1 MNATQHTD
9 TQLRV
14 RLAHPTGN
22 ANVRQVL
29 QMLQAHNHLDAFYTS
44 IAWSKDSWL
53 NQCLPASITS
63 QLKRRH
69 FDVPHTA
76 QKTNPWKEL
85 GRLVASQLNA
95 TAFTQNGRGIFSV
108 DQVYRSLDRRVSREL
123 TDATPH
129 AVYCYEDSALHT
141 FRKAR
146 DLGVAR
152 IYDLPIAY
160 WSESRRLLEEEVE
173 RLPQWAATMPGIL
186 DSEKKLARKTEEAE
200 LADTIICPSEFV
212 RKSLPESI
220 LKNTN
225 CVVAPFGCASGSEL
239 SARQTPKEGP
249 LRVLFVGSM
258 TQRKGLS
265 DIFEA
270 MKLLNRSDIQL
281 VVSGALND
289 SLDFYRSEYA
299 AFFYEAPRPHSGVL
313 ELMSECDAFI
323 LPSLV
328 EGRALVQLEA
338 LGVGL
343 PLIITHNT
351 GGDDLVQE
359 DGRTGFFVPIRSP
372 EAIAE
377 KLNWFAEN
385 RDQIDAMKFACRQRA
400 SQIQWSEYQSSVYK
414 AIIETIR

>member
-1 MNATQHTD
+1 MNAPQHTD

-29 QMLQAHNHLDAFYTS
+29 QMLQAHDQLDAFYTS
-44 IAWSKDSWL
+44 IAWSKNSRL
-53 NQCLPASITS
+53 NHCLPASITS

-69 FDVPHTA
+69 FDVPPTA
-76 QKTNPWKEL
+76 LRTHPWKEL
-85 GRLVASQLNA
+85 GRLVASQFNCPAL
-95 TAFTQNGRGIFSV
+95 TQSGRGMFSV
-108 DQVYRSLDRRVSREL
+108 DQVYRSLDLRVAREL
-123 TDATPH
+123 TDAKPQ
-129 AVYCYEDSALHT
+129 AVYCYEDGALHT
-141 FRKAR
+141 FRKAQEM
-146 DLGVAR
+146 GVAR

-173 RLPQWAATMPGIL
+173 RLPQWAGTMRGIL
-186 DSEKKLARKTEEAE
+186 DSDEKLARKTEEAQ
-200 LADTIICPSEFV
+200 LADAIICPSEFV

-220 LKNTN
+220 LKSTN
-225 CVVAPFGCASGSEL
+225 CVVAPFGCASRSEL
-239 SARQTPKEGP
+239 SARPTPNEGP

-265 DIFEA
+265 DVFEA

-281 VVSGALND
+281 VVLGALNE

-299 AFFYEAPRPHSGVL
+299 DFIYEAPRPHSGVL
-313 ELMSECDAFI
+313 ELMSECDVFI

-351 GGDDLVQE
+351 GGDDLIQE
-359 DGRTGFFVPIRSP
+359 DNRTGFFVPIRSP

-385 RDQIDAMKFACRQRA
+385 RDQVDAMKSACRQRA
-400 SQIQWSEYQSSVYK
+400 SHIQWSDYQSSVHT
-414 AIIETIR
+414 ALLETIR